1 MPLTEGNTRI
11 MCVGKQTAKGTPN
24 TTPTHFYPLSG
35 DAALNPNREI
45 IQLPETDSSSQRSNS
60 VVVGASPG
68 GGWQGWLRATQMDQL
83 GEAIQ
88 GSVSGTLVL
97 GTFSAVPVKTMPYY
111 TIFDVI
117 PGVQCTQYNDCRFG
131 SLSISSEAM
140 AGTTYSVEVFAL
152 SAILGAT
159 EPSPITLPVDTKYSH
174 SYLTTT
180 VGGSAPGT
188 HDSVSL
194 TINRN
199 VIYLRGDMGLAIY
212 DSWPGQYEV
221 TGSFRRI
228 YVSHDD
234 YRRVQGG
241 SAAAT
246 ALTRTVFAESL
257 AIKYEETAARLV
269 QFASTGIEYT
279 SITVPVNV
287 DGTPILETLEFN
299 TQRQAVWANN
309 MTISAKYA

>member
-11 MCVGKQTAKGTPN
+11 MCVAKQVAKGTPN
-24 TTPTHFYPLSG
+24 TTPTNFFPLSG

-45 IQLPETDSSSQRSNS
+45 IQLPETDSQSQRQNS

-68 GGWQGWLRATQMDQL
+68 GGWQGWLRATHMGL
-83 GEAIQ
+83 LSEAIQ
-88 GSVSGTLVL
+88 GSVSGTL
-97 GTFSAVPVKTMPYY
+97 GTTLVAVPIKTLPYY

-131 SLSISSEAM
+131 RLSIASEAM
-140 AGTTYSVEVFAL
+140 GGTTYSVDVLAL
-152 SAILGAT
+152 SATLGAT
-159 EPSPITLPVDTKYSH
+159 EPSPITLPTDTKYSH

-188 HDSVSL
+188 HDSVEL

-199 VIYLRGDMGLAIY
+199 VIFLRGDMGLAIY
-212 DSWPGQYEV
+212 DSWPGLYDV
-221 TGSFRRI
+221 SGSFRRI
-228 YVSHDD
+228 YTSADD
-234 YRRVQGG
+234 YRRVHGG
-241 SAAAT
+241 AAAAT

-257 AIKYEETAARLV
+257 SIKYEETAARNV
-269 QFASTGIEYT
+269 EFVSSSIEYT
-279 SITVPVNV
+279 SIAVPVNV

-299 TQRQAVWANN
+299 TQRQSTWASN
-309 MTISAKYA
+309 MTINTEYA